1 MHGQLIDDLAG
12 AEGLRAPWDEL
23 AVATG
28 RPFAAPAWCL
38 AWWRHVSPPGAA
50 LAVVAVRDGTDLV
63 AVAPLW
69 TRRGPGGVTTARFLG
84 TGVSL
89 RGTPVAAPGAEEQA
103 AAVIAEVLAGAPGA
117 PDVVAFDGVPGD
129 DPWPALLRRAWPGR
143 RRPWG
148 YRVRDMPAPTLA
160 LDGTD
165 YAAWLASRSRNFRS
179 QLGRRRRQL
188 ERAGASLRMASG
200 PDEVAAGLSAFA
212 ALHHRR
218 WADRGG
224 SGVLDERVE
233 RMLADVA
240 AELAPCGRFRLW
252 VLEVDGEPVS
262 SQVLVGAGGELAYW
276 LGGFDEAWA
285 SHQPALQT
293 LVAAA
298 EHAWSVGDRRLDL
311 GAGGQ
316 SYKYRLADGEE
327 LLEWRV
333 LVPGGRR
340 QPLALATLAP
350 RHGTRAVVERMP
362 QDLKDR
368 VKRSLGRPVTG

>member
-1 MHGQLIDDLAG
+1 
-12 AEGLRAPWDEL
+12 
-23 AVATG
+23 
-28 RPFAAPAWCL
+28 
-38 AWWRHVSPPGAA
+38 
-50 LAVVAVRDGTDLV
+50 
-63 AVAPLW
+63 
-69 TRRGPGGVTTARFLG
+69 
-84 TGVSL
+84 
-89 RGTPVAAPGAEEQA
+89 
-103 AAVIAEVLAGAPGA
+103 
-117 PDVVAFDGVPGD
+117 
-129 DPWPALLRRAWPGR
+129 
-143 RRPWG
+143 
-148 YRVRDMPAPTLA
+148 
-160 LDGTD
+160 
-165 YAAWLASRSRNFRS
+165 
-179 QLGRRRRQL
+179 
-188 ERAGASLRMASG
+188 MASG
-200 PDEVAAGLSAFA
+200 PDEVAAGLAAFA

-262 SQVLVGAGGELAYW
+262 SQVLVGAGDELAYW

-350 RHGTRAVVERMP
+350 RHGTRAVVERVP

>member
-1 MHGQLIDDLAG
+1 VHGELIDDLAG
-12 AEGLRAPWDEL
+12 AEALRAPWDEL
-23 AVATG
+23 AVAAG
-28 RPFAAPAWCL
+28 RPFAAPAWGL
-38 AWWRHVSPPGAA
+38 AWWRHAAPTGAS
-50 LAVVAVRDGTDLV
+50 LAVVAVRDGTDLL

-69 TRRGPGGVTTARFLG
+69 TRGGPGGVTTARFLG
-84 TGVSL
+84 TGTSL
-89 RGTPVAAPGAEEQA
+89 RGTPVAVPGTEERVAP
-103 AAVIAEVLAGAPGA
+103 VVAEVLAGAPVP
-117 PDVVAFDGVPGD
+117 PDVISFEGVASD

-143 RRPWG
+143 RRPRS
-148 YRVRDMPAPTLA
+148 YRVRDMPAPTLS
-160 LDGTD
+160 LVGTD
-165 YAAWLASRSRNFRS
+165 YDGWLASRSRNFRS

-188 ERAGASLRMASG
+188 ERAGASLHLAAG
-200 PDEVAAGLSAFA
+200 TEEVASALAAFA
-212 ALHHRR
+212 ALHHGR
-218 WADRGG
+218 WEDRGG

-240 AELAPCGRFRLW
+240 AELAPSGRFRLW
-252 VLEVDGEPVS
+252 VLEVDGAPVS
-262 SQVLVGAGGELAYW
+262 CQVLVGAGGELAYW

-285 SHQPALQT
+285 SSQPALQT

-316 SYKYRLADGEE
+316 GYKYRLADGED

-350 RHGTRAVVERMP
+350 RHGTRAVVERVP

-368 VKRSLGRPVTG
+368 VKRALGRPVTG